1 MAVADHD
8 KISPPAEAEDF
19 PLCFDQVNVC
29 RGGTQADGGGLE
41 QVPGGGREAPVA
53 IAPLVFQLVES
64 GEGFRLG
71 QSTVGGDALLRLGD
85 IIGRD
90 PGG

>member
-53 IAPLVFQLVES
+53 VAPLVFQLVES
-64 GEGFRLG
+64 GEGSVSARARWAAMRSFG
-71 QSTVGGDALLRLGD
+71 SAM
-85 IIGRD
+85 
-90 PGG
+90 